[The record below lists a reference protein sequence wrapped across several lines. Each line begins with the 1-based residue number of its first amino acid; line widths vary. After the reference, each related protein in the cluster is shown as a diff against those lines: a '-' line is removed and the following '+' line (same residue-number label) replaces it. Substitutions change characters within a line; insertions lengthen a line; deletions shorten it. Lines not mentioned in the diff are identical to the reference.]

1 MSDKHLNDL
10 DDFIAT
16 LTPEEVEAL
25 KEADEG
31 FDFGDDD
38 TFDPAEV
45 QLAKETMEARAAREA
60 AGETFDHNEDAAKAE
75 EEAAEGAKPEEAAE
89 PKQEPEV
96 DTPAPAPEQEQ
107 EPEAKAD
114 PAPAA
119 LPDAEIYRQAMEAV
133 DADIDTKIAEITD
146 KYDDA
151 EITSA
156 EMKAQIKALNDSRRD
171 AITATVER
179 INFDGAL
186 RAFFAENPELN
197 SDDHVPGFD
206 AAFSAVDS
214 NPLFK
219 GVSDI
224 DKLREAHRIYADQ
237 AERARA
243 AGRTTLVVPQ
253 PKGAREQAP
262 APKAEAAPPKAD
274 PKLQVQPRP
283 ENHAPKTLARMPASD
298 ASHQGDSKSEKI
310 MSLLN
315 SKDPD
320 AIEKALRSN
329 AITLADLEEMG

>member
-1 MSDKHLNDL
+1 MSDKHLNNL

-45 QLAKETMEARAAREA
+45 QLAKETMEARQAREA

-89 PKQEPEV
+89 
-96 DTPAPAPEQEQ
+96 PEQEQ

-171 AITATVER
+171 AITATVDR

-206 AAFSAVDS
+206 AAFSAVDA

-253 PKGAREQAP
+253 PKGAKEQAP
-262 APKAEAAPPKAD
+262 APKAEAAPAKDD
-274 PKLQVQPRP
+274 PKLQVKPRP

-298 ASHQGDSKSEKI
+298 ASHQGDTKRDKI
-310 MSLLN
+310 MAILE

-329 AITLADLEEMG
+329 AITLADLEEIG